1 MKTEIIYE
9 DAALLV
15 IYKPAGLAVQTASV
29 TQKDVA
35 TELCSYLNTSYV
47 GLVHRLD
54 QPVEGLLVVAKTKKA
69 AAALSR
75 QLADGT
81 LDKTYYAVVHDSAGS
96 RTENNPAGGKT
107 ENNPAGTADGKTRDN
122 PVGYAGSETKDSFTD
137 NAKYKT
143 DNGFTDNTGYK
154 TKNAHATSDEHKIG
168 KANSQEWVVLRDYM
182 VKDAKTSTAR
192 IVTELSEAKRPPKTV
207 YAELSYRFAERR
219 EGMALLEVRLTTGR
233 FHQIRA
239 QLSHSGMPLL
249 GDRKYAS
256 PDSQIQSQQCG
267 VTDVA
272 LCAYSLSFRHPA
284 SNKKMEFKIMPH
296 GTVFQ
301 NFAMLRE
308 SAAANNT

>member
-29 TQKDVA
+29 TQQDVV
-35 TELCSYLNTSYV
+35 TELCGYLNTSYV

-69 AAALSR
+69 AAVLSR

-81 LDKTYYAVVHDSAGS
+81 LEKTYYAVVHAPAGS

-154 TKNAHATSDEHKIG
+154 TKNAHAD
-168 KANSQEWVVLRDYM
+168 W
-182 VKDAKTSTAR
+182 
-192 IVTELSEAKRPPKTV
+192 
-207 YAELSYRFAERR
+207 
-219 EGMALLEVRLTTGR
+219 
-233 FHQIRA
+233 
-239 QLSHSGMPLL
+239 
-249 GDRKYAS
+249 
-256 PDSQIQSQQCG
+256 
-267 VTDVA
+267 
-272 LCAYSLSFRHPA
+272 
-284 SNKKMEFKIMPH
+284 
-296 GTVFQ
+296 
-301 NFAMLRE
+301 
-308 SAAANNT
+308 